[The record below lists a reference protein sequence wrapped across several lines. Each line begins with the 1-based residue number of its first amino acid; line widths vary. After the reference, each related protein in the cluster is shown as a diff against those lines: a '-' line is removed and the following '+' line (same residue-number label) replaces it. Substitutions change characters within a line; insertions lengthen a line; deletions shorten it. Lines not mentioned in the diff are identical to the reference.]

1 MNKKVSLRE
10 IVATKIGFAL
20 LLTGYYWTWARSD
33 WKPEYLRTQSVLGGM
48 LIFLLLFHYTRVHKY
63 KKESFDELAER
74 NLKRCDAICFQILA
88 AVLCVTAYLGGILGH
103 TNAISTTTMG
113 WILMLSLV
121 ALSIVRTILFYV
133 MDTKGV

>member
-1 MNKKVSLRE
+1 
-10 IVATKIGFAL
+10 
-20 LLTGYYWTWARSD
+20 
-33 WKPEYLRTQSVLGGM
+33 M

-103 TNAISTTTMG
+103 INAISTTTMG